1 MKKIVRL
8 LTLIAVS
15 VALYS
20 CQEQEV
26 FEGAMNENIVLDL
39 SKGATRA
46 EDTEVERFVDHID
59 VFIFSDEEG
68 KPKSTAHYERRQLNN
83 ARQFTLNAKRSSFTV
98 NGGYYVYLIANSNI
112 SEETFA
118 AIDEYSELLITKQ
131 EDLMLHL
138 SGLSGLSLENVP
150 KYFLMDAVAKDASGN
165 SSVKLNNGNVADN
178 TELKAELRRAAAKVQ
193 VNITADTNVEFKSF
207 SMADGSEGGLYYIR
221 NLAYDAF
228 LLAETKADNEL
239 DNVNMRTT
247 EKTNSNYFTWNPG
260 TDSKSVKLTVY
271 AYPNHWEDAS
281 ILERETCI
289 VVNLPMSYDDGTTV
303 TDYPN
308 SWFKIPMTSDYTI
321 RRNHYYEVNITLN
334 RPGATSESTPVD
346 VENIHY
352 AVKDWEEQTINVGG
366 EDKPKY
372 LMVNHTEME
381 MHNVDVD
388 AATLEFAS
396 SSPVTVTV
404 KDVYYYNK
412 YGVRTAVNNAGISA
426 TTDGGLGGKITV
438 RSGIPTNNTVR
449 YFTLVVTNQQELS
462 KEVFVSQYPLVYITN
477 IQSYYSYRSDFLSN
491 NGSSDGTATANHYE
505 NRSNY
510 SRFAVTYNNGSHA
523 YNRGGNKSSG
533 FFVSKYV
540 AKVYESGNNV
550 GLSDVNFYT
559 GSTTGGFNDPYNAR
573 MYHIRITAT
582 SDDYVL
588 GRPKITNGVTDP
600 GEDNAK
606 MVSPSF
612 MIASRLGTLTLTTS
626 TINSSNLLTVYSEH
640 AKQYVEVYKDPD
652 TGHTV
657 HLSDWRLPTEA
668 ELKII
673 YQYQGKEGDNADA
686 IDYLLN
692 AGSYYSASGP
702 VANDKSNM
710 SGTSVRC
717 IRDVYEVEE

>member
-26 FEGAMNENIVLDL
+26 FEGAMNEDIVLDL
-39 SKGATRA
+39 SKGTTRA

-59 VFIFSDEEG
+59 VFVFSDEEG
-68 KPKSTAHYERRQLNN
+68 KPKAHYERRQLNN

-138 SGLSGLSLENVP
+138 SGLSLENVP

-178 TELKAELRRAAAKVQ
+178 TVLKAELRRAAAKVQ
-193 VNITADTNVEFKSF
+193 VNITADTNVKFKSF

-228 LLAETKADNEL
+228 LLAEAKADNEL
-239 DNVNMRTT
+239 DNVYVRTT
-247 EKTNSNYFTWNPG
+247 AKTNSDEYFTWNPR
-260 TDSKSVKLTVY
+260 TDNKSVKLTVY
-271 AYPNHWEDAS
+271 AYPNHWENTS

-308 SWFKIPMTSDYTI
+308 SWFKIPMTNDYTI

-346 VENIHY
+346 VEDVHY

-412 YGVRTAVNNAGISA
+412 YGLKTAVNNAGISA
-426 TTDGGLGGKITV
+426 TTDGGIDGKITV

-449 YFTLVVTNQQELS
+449 YFTLVVTNQQNLS

-477 IQSYYSYRSDFLSN
+477 IQSYYSYRSDFI
-491 NGSSDGTATANHYE
+491 NGRLDDGTATADL
-505 NRSNY
+505 
-510 SRFAVTYNNGSHA
+510 FG
-523 YNRGGNKSSG
+523 NRGSYTRFGVNYRRGTHSYVNNSNTADV
-533 FFVSKYV
+533 FFRSKYV
-540 AKVYESGNNV
+540 NSIKAN
-550 GLSDVNFYT
+550 GLSDVDTYSQYRT
-559 GSTTGGFNDPYNAR
+559 SDLDDSYNAR
-573 MYHIRITAT
+573 MYHVRITASS
-582 SDDYVL
+582 SDYTL

-600 GEDNAK
+600 GEDNAR

-612 MIASRLGTLTLTTS
+612 MIASQLGTVLAS
-626 TINSSNLLTVYSEH
+626 TILDQDRKDAYTEH
-640 AKQYVEVYKDPD
+640 AKQYVEVYEDAA
-652 TGHTV
+652 GNLI
-657 HLSDWRLPTEA
+657 HLSDWRLPTAA
-668 ELKII
+668 ELEII
-673 YQYQGKEGDNADA
+673 YKYQGTSNDPANADA
-686 IDYLLN
+686 IDFLL
-692 AGSYYSASGP
+692 GGEYYYSASGQVKNP
-702 VANDKSNM
+702 KPSSNS
-710 SGTSVRC
+710 SGVFIRC